1 MYYKT
6 DYPFAKM
13 DASDSKRKDISVAE
27 KLHVAFPEGKIHLL
41 IGTFNTIYMT

>member
-27 KLHVAFPEGKIHLL
+27 
-41 IGTFNTIYMT
+41 NCM